1 MIQLTKYINI
11 PVFIISFA
19 IGLFF
24 VYATVGDMRTIY
36 IYPSPENVELMLYR
50 DKASQCFAF
59 EQNYNNGMSIISSGY
74 IYRCISSDY

>member
-1 MIQLTKYINI
+1 MIQLTKYINV

-36 IYPSPENVELMLYR
+36 IYPSPENAELMLYR

-59 EQNYNNGMSIISSGY
+59 EQKEVECPVNPMEIAKIPTQG
-74 IYRCISSDY
+74 

>member
-1 MIQLTKYINI
+1 MIQLTKYINV

-36 IYPSPENVELMLYR
+36 IYPSPENTELMIYS

-59 EQNYNNGMSIISSGY
+59 EQKEVGCPVNPMEIAKIPTQS
-74 IYRCISSDY
+74 